1 MRLNYFIPLFI
12 FAGSLAC
19 KNSIEKPNSI
29 EIIADPAQQNTL
41 FTTLI
46 NLTNKA
52 VPENQLNDSLA
63 FLVLPVKLSCPACR
77 KKAIDSIVKHQ
88 DNLMDRHYI
97 IISASEGRK
106 NISSY
111 FLEQGKKIPVIEN
124 QLFLDSTNQAYKYE
138 LVKENPVIYYT
149 ANQKAYKKVSA
160 IPATVKEDLREFFSG
175 TREGRELTK
184 K

>member
-1 MRLNYFIPLFI
+1 MLLKYIRPLLIMLCF
-12 FAGSLAC
+12 GAC
-19 KNSIEKPNSI
+19 EEARKKPNSV
-29 EIIADPAQQNTL
+29 ELIADKATQEAVFVKL
-41 FTTLI
+41 VSVI
-46 NLTNKA
+46 NN
-52 VPENQLNDSLA
+52 VIPDHQLKDSLA

-77 KKAIDSIVKHQ
+77 KKTIDSIVKHK
-88 DNLMDRHYI
+88 DNLLKDHFI

-111 FLEQGKKIPVIEN
+111 FQEEDHEIPVMEN
-124 QLFLDSTNQAYKYE
+124 QLFLDSNHQAYKFN

-149 ANQKAYKKVSA
+149 AHKKAYKRVSA

-175 TREGRELTK
+175 TRQDSRITK